1 MTVDR
6 SSQRSSGTS
15 ANPSGT
21 VKGDRPVIA
30 VLADQWEPKSEEG
43 WATRQVAGALAC
55 SADVH
60 VITPQGIV
68 PSQRVDS
75 VFTLHET
82 ATPSSPTAAVRREL
96 LIEAISD
103 TGWSTTGRL
112 LPEYG
117 RLLDRDLLDCWSASS
132 DILAG
137 LRPDIVVIAGHQHLG
152 ALDAVD
158 RVAPDVPIVLLALGS
173 DLNSLAFPHFD
184 RIFDRSQAVL
194 AITETERLAIVEH
207 HGGADRVHRIG
218 APLAANPSALNEPNT
233 WVGTTDYVF
242 VISSTKTHA
251 NEEAVAL
258 ARLIRLRFPEN
269 PVGISATDAFS
280 VWHQGRVGEGW
291 PVERSSDLTR
301 LMAWARVVIDLRPGP
316 LFGRRCVDSLLYGT
330 PIIVPGNSRAR
341 EHAELGRG
349 GLWFDTPG
357 ELAWCVEAML
367 DPEVRATFSA
377 QGKAYAEDA
386 FGSTDGYIERVLVA
400 TGKACSDV
408 GEIGM
413 GGQIVIPS
421 VGGIGAGV
429 GGIGAGVETSLPITA

>member
-1 MTVDR
+1 
-6 SSQRSSGTS
+6 
-15 ANPSGT
+15 
-21 VKGDRPVIA
+21 VIA

-112 LPEYG
+112 LPKYG

-258 ARLIRLRFPEN
+258 VARTKLFQLAESLGGVESLIEVPARMTHASTADAPFAAPGNLVRLS
-269 PVGISATDAFS
+269 VGIEA
-280 VWHQGRVGEGW
+280 
-291 PVERSSDLTR
+291 VEDLVSDLDNA
-301 LMAWARVVIDLRPGP
+301 LVPAAVAR
-316 LFGRRCVDSLLYGT
+316 
-330 PIIVPGNSRAR
+330 A
-341 EHAELGRG
+341 
-349 GLWFDTPG
+349 
-357 ELAWCVEAML
+357 
-367 DPEVRATFSA
+367 
-377 QGKAYAEDA
+377 
-386 FGSTDGYIERVLVA
+386 
-400 TGKACSDV
+400 
-408 GEIGM
+408 
-413 GGQIVIPS
+413 
-421 VGGIGAGV
+421 
-429 GGIGAGVETSLPITA
+429 